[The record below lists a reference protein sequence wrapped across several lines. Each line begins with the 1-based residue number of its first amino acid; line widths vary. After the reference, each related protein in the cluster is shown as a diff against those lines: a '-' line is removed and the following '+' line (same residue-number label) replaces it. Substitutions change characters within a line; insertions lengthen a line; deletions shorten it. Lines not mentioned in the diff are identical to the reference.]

1 MVVGNPNLV
10 EHFGPRLRLWT
21 CVLYLYQC
29 QAFQRPVGLVFSSL
43 AVPCV
48 SLCGKAR
55 GSEEGGGRR
64 RKEKESCF
72 KTKERERK
80 SESQCNK
87 GRYTCE
93 HHPGPKVIVDNGQL
107 CFQTPPWVARK
118 LHGPKVNWK
127 KRWSSY
133 RRPITYLFMFF
144 TPCNSHLLIGPGGLR
159 AQCVRNACAM
169 RAQCVRHAIVRSSSF
184 FFSFFLRFLL
194 LTHFGE
200 SPVCENLF
208 PPIFWNN

>member
-1 MVVGNPNLV
+1 MDLCFVFVPVPSLSKAS
-10 EHFGPRLRLWT
+10 GPCLLELGSA
-21 CVLYLYQC
+21 VC
-29 QAFQRPVGLVFSSL
+29 QSVWKS
-43 AVPCV
+43 
-48 SLCGKAR
+48 K
-55 GSEEGGGRR
+55 GSEEGGRRR

-93 HHPGPKVIVDNGQL
+93 HHPGPKVSVDNGQL
-107 CFQTPPWVARK
+107 CLQTPPWVARK

-144 TPCNSHLLIGPGGLR
+144 TPCNSHLLIGPAGLR
-159 AQCVRNACAM
+159 A
-169 RAQCVRHAIVRSSSF
+169 
-184 FFSFFLRFLL
+184 
-194 LTHFGE
+194 
-200 SPVCENLF
+200 
-208 PPIFWNN
+208 

>member
-93 HHPGPKVIVDNGQL
+93 HHPGPKVSVDNGQL
-107 CFQTPPWVARK
+107 CLQTPPWVARK

-159 AQCVRNACAM
+159 APCVRHACAM
-169 RAQCVRHAIVRSSSF
+169 RACVRHAIFRSSSF
-184 FFSFFLRFLL
+184 FWPRRLAYTMRACVR
-194 LTHFGE
+194 HA
-200 SPVCENLF
+200 
-208 PPIFWNN
+208 

>member
-1 MVVGNPNLV
+1 MGNPNLV

-93 HHPGPKVIVDNGQL
+93 HHPGPKVSVDNGQL
-107 CFQTPPWVARK
+107 CLQTPPWVAHASCTDRK
-118 LHGPKVNWK
+118 KIGE

-133 RRPITYLFMFF
+133 MRPIAYLI
-144 TPCNSHLLIGPGGLR
+144 CNNAMPSFALLLSFSLFGPGGLR
-159 AQCVRNACAM
+159 AP
-169 RAQCVRHAIVRSSSF
+169 CVRHA
-184 FFSFFLRFLL
+184 
-194 LTHFGE
+194 
-200 SPVCENLF
+200 
-208 PPIFWNN
+208 